1 MVDKNRQHRLQQFQ
15 TFLLR
20 WYQHYGRHDLP
31 WRQTTDPYHILV
43 SELMLQQTQVNR
55 VIPKYIAFLQQFPS
69 LDTLARVDLAEVLI
83 AWQGLGYNRRARYL
97 WELARVVVNQYEGRM
112 PTEVDV
118 LQKLPGL
125 GPYTTAAIMAFAY
138 NQPVSLIET
147 NVRTVYLYHFFPARE
162 TVSDQELMPLIAAS
176 VPKDRARDWYATLM
190 DYGSYLKSVVPNP
203 SRKSKH
209 HTRQSVFVGS
219 VRQVRGEIIR
229 LLAVAQLQSKPAVST
244 DMLKSQ
250 LTSNKQHSE
259 EALAQLVADKLIAQ
273 SENGWQLH
281 KQS

>member
-250 LTSNKQHSE
+250 LTSNKQHFE

>member
-229 LLAVAQLQSKPAVST
+229 LLAEAQVLVKPALST
-244 DMLKSQ
+244 EMLKSQ
-250 LTSNKQHSE
+250 LKSNKQHFE